1 MNRFGHIQFGDRNM
15 LESRIYVGLLD
26 KDTREQMHDISD
38 YKLRLREI
46 CKAYKAPFSVTF
58 MEGGYFHDDGSWV
71 EENSLMVTLLNVP
84 EDTVYAIASGIC
96 EEFHQESVIIVM
108 DIVMNYN
115 VRNRPGNKRS
125 WRSFVRKI
133 RSFFGKQ

>member
-1 MNRFGHIQFGDRNM
+1 MNLLLHIQYGDRIM

-26 KDTREQMHDISD
+26 KDTRKQMFDISD

-46 CKAYKAPFSVTF
+46 CKVYKAPFFVTF

-84 EDTVYAIASGIC
+84 EDTVYSIARDIC
-96 EEFHQESVIIVM
+96 EKFHQESVIIVM
-108 DIVMNYN
+108 DIVVDYN
-115 VRNRPGNKRS
+115 VRSGPENKRS
-125 WRSFVRKI
+125 WNSLVRKI
-133 RSFFGKQ
+133 RSFIGRQ

>member
-1 MNRFGHIQFGDRNM
+1 M

-26 KDTREQMHDISD
+26 KDTREQMYEIED

-46 CKAYKAPFSVTF
+46 CKVYKAPFSVTF

-71 EENSLMVTLLNVP
+71 DENSLMVTLLNVP
-84 EDTVYAIASGIC
+84 EDTVYAIARGIC

-108 DIVMNYN
+108 GLVVDYN
-115 VRNRPGNKRS
+115 VRGGPENKRS
-125 WRSFVRKI
+125 WNSLVRKI
-133 RSFFGKQ
+133 RSYIGKQ

>member
-26 KDTREQMHDISD
+26 KDTREQMYEIED
-38 YKLRLREI
+38 YKLRLRGI
-46 CKAYKAPFSVTF
+46 CKTYKAPFSVTF

-71 EENSLMVTLLNVP
+71 DENSLMVTLLNVP
-84 EDTVYAIASGIC
+84 EDTVYAIARGIC

-108 DIVMNYN
+108 GLVVDYN
-115 VRNRPGNKRS
+115 VRGGPENKRS
-125 WRSFVRKI
+125 WNSLVRKI
-133 RSFFGKQ
+133 RSYIGKQ